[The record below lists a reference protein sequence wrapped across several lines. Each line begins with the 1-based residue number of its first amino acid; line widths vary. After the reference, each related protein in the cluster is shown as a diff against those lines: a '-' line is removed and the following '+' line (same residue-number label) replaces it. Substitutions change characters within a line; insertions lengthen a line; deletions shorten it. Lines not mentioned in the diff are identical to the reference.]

1 MLGGNS
7 YDIMEGGVCKAG
19 KVHAALH
26 HVGSGGGKS
35 RWICLSGQS
44 TLLWENGKSGKPQI
58 PILAHPRLTLTEFRR
73 MEILSS

>member
-7 YDIMEGGVCKAG
+7 YDIMEWGVCKAG

-44 TLLWENGKSGKPQI
+44 TLLWENGKSGKLI
-58 PILAHPRLTLTEFRR
+58 PAHPRLTLTEFRG
-73 MEILSS
+73 MGVLSS